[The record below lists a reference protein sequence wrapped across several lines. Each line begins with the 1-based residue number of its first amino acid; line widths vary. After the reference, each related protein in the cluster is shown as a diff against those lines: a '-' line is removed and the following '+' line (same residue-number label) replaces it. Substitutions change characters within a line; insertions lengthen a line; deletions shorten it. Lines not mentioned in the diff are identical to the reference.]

1 MSIEHQ
7 FTRQQ
12 AEEQINQWIK
22 NNPLIA
28 PYKAEECLA
37 KLWVTQQEIF
47 DEWAK
52 AESSSSP
59 PPVLITPNTVNLC
72 ISAWCYSKKGQI
84 AAERAQRLLNWME
97 NLHASTNTSSS
108 LSLSSSQFASLLPQ
122 PNYQSYALAIDAWAQ
137 AAVIES
143 SKGSAATTTTKSTT
157 NNTTTNSK
165 AIPDATK
172 AGFNCAKRAEELL
185 MRMQAK
191 HEELQRLSE
200 MTNHRDY
207 NYPYNSELQPD
218 TNVFNKVLMAWS
230 HIRGGTKASSIRAM
244 RILDL
249 MQELHHHQSSDAPSW
264 QGIGLS
270 KVQPNLH
277 TYKCVIYAWGHASH
291 TLEGPDRAEEI
302 LRHMLS
308 ISKAGNNLGKEVLPD
323 EECFHIVMKSHAEL
337 VRRRGKGDI
346 SNADRA
352 RQVTDLLNW
361 MELLAV
367 RRTKPKI
374 EPTTESYR
382 IALSAWAWSHHIDAP
397 KQVEEILFRMIR
409 ACELNRNKL
418 RDIQN
423 GLGSKDSYTLAVT
436 PETKDFNTV
445 INCCS
450 FARGV
455 GVPKDELD
463 DDIKLSQQL
472 ALKETYDIAEGVL
485 DALLSFPYAQP
496 DSNTFAGMIRACVN
510 LLPDTDE
517 RDVRVIDIFRLAYQ
531 TPNTAVKSSV
541 IPERLQVPAG
551 GGCVD
556 ANVLRQLRYAI
567 PTNEYIRVREEY
579 EEHRRKNSK

>member
-1 MSIEHQ
+1 MLSASSRSLSRRCRPWTVTSSCSRKRFVVTSSIPTIASHRHHTSRALSTISFDAAAYFSNSPSSLSIENNNPATITTSNNNISIEHQ

-37 KLWVTQQEIF
+37 RLWVTQQEIF

-72 ISAWCYSKKGQI
+72 ISAWCYSNKGQI

-97 NLHASTNTSSS
+97 NLPASTNTASSS
-108 LSLSSSQFASLLPQ
+108 SSSSSSSQFSSLLPQ

-143 SKGSAATTTTKSTT
+143 SKGSAATTTTTTT
-157 NNTTTNSK
+157 NNTATNSK

-200 MTNHRDY
+200 ITNRDY
-207 NYPYNSELQPD
+207 YPYNSELQPD

-323 EECFHIVMKSHAEL
+323 EECFI
-337 VRRRGKGDI
+337 
-346 SNADRA
+346 
-352 RQVTDLLNW
+352 LL
-361 MELLAV
+361 
-367 RRTKPKI
+367 
-374 EPTTESYR
+374 
-382 IALSAWAWSHHIDAP
+382 
-397 KQVEEILFRMIR
+397 
-409 ACELNRNKL
+409 
-418 RDIQN
+418 
-423 GLGSKDSYTLAVT
+423 
-436 PETKDFNTV
+436 
-445 INCCS
+445 
-450 FARGV
+450 
-455 GVPKDELD
+455 
-463 DDIKLSQQL
+463 
-472 ALKETYDIAEGVL
+472 
-485 DALLSFPYAQP
+485 
-496 DSNTFAGMIRACVN
+496 
-510 LLPDTDE
+510 
-517 RDVRVIDIFRLAYQ
+517 
-531 TPNTAVKSSV
+531 
-541 IPERLQVPAG
+541 
-551 GGCVD
+551 
-556 ANVLRQLRYAI
+556 
-567 PTNEYIRVREEY
+567 
-579 EEHRRKNSK
+579 